1 MPTKKFTGRKLG
13 AEELL
18 IHISGECDEDRIL
31 LNDKDSAIAPIL
43 KQFVDNDIQLLI
55 MGFIGEESVPV
66 ICDEEETDDYNDG
79 CYTEDDYEDDFV
91 IDEQEREEEK
101 YQHFKEQEYK
111 SERCEYYEW

>member
-66 ICDEEETDDYNDG
+66 ICDEEDIDVDDYE
-79 CYTEDDYEDDFV
+79 EDDYEEDFV

>member
-1 MPTKKFTGRKLG
+1 MPTKKFTGRKVG

-18 IHISGECDEDRIL
+18 IHISGECDEERIL
-31 LNDKDSAIAPIL
+31 FNDKDSAIAPIL

-66 ICDEEETDDYNDG
+66 ICEEEKGDDYNE
-79 CYTEDDYEDDFV
+79 YEDEYEDDFI

-101 YQHFKEQEYK
+101 YQHYQEKVLYHT
-111 SERCEYYEW
+111 CEYYEW

>member
-1 MPTKKFTGRKLG
+1 MPTKKFTGRKLR

-66 ICDEEETDDYNDG
+66 ICDEEDIDVDDYE
-79 CYTEDDYEDDFV
+79 EDDYEEDFV

-101 YQHFKEQEYK
+101 YQHFQEQEYK
-111 SERCEYYEW
+111 SQIWEYYEC